1 MRINYNFI
9 LFPCRVLSYPRSYK
23 LVAIQKGISTAE
35 MAISVEHMNTDNKTP
50 ETYSEFDA
58 AVDHIDRLL
67 SKSEIPLLPEALK
80 KNVEFCQLTQ
90 KIVEIRTILAEFSE
104 GDFSFSITLRGY
116 VGGALKALQSNTR
129 HLAWQMQKIAMGD
142 FSQKVEFMGDFAHSF
157 NQMLKTLKETYDELK
172 CREQKMAELAASL
185 GQEIERRVEIEE
197 ILRQSEEEYRRLATI
212 DFLTGVCNRRYFY
225 TLADR
230 EMDRMRRSERG
241 MCLAMIDVDH
251 FKGVN
256 DRFGHLNGDIVLSC
270 LAKAIV
276 TNVRAID
283 IVARYGGEEFI
294 VLLPDT
300 PFKAGC
306 VTLERLRE
314 VISRMP
320 IILDSIPATITIS
333 IGMTY
338 LDPLSSQGDQRK
350 ILETAIEHADEALYR
365 AKASGRN
372 CLECDIVHA

>member
-1 MRINYNFI
+1 M
-9 LFPCRVLSYPRSYK
+9 
-23 LVAIQKGISTAE
+23 LVE
-35 MAISVEHMNTDNKTP
+35 CMNNDNKTP
-50 ETYSEFDA
+50 ETRSEFDVA
-58 AVDHIDRLL
+58 IDYIDQLL
-67 SKSEIPLLPEALK
+67 SKSEIPLFPGALK
-80 KNVEFCQLTQ
+80 QSVEFCQLVQ
-90 KIVEIRTILAEFSE
+90 NILEMRTILAEFSE
-104 GDFSFSITLRGY
+104 GDFSFPITLRGY

-142 FSQKVEFMGDFAHSF
+142 FSQEVEFMGDFAHSF
-157 NQMLKTLKETYDELK
+157 NQMLQTLKKTYDELK
-172 CREQKMAELAASL
+172 CREQEMSELAASL

-230 EMDRMRRSERG
+230 EMDRMRRSDRG

-251 FKGVN
+251 FKDVN

-320 IILDSIPATITIS
+320 IILDSTPVTVTIS

-338 LDPLSSQGDQRK
+338 LEPVSSQWDQRK

-365 AKASGRN
+365 AKANGRN